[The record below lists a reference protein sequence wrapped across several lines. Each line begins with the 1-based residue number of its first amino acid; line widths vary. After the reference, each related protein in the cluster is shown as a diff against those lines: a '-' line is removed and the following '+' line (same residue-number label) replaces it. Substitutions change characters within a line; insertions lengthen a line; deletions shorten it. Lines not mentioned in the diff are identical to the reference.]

1 VKRRPRR
8 APEIKGTT
16 MMISRREF
24 LQWASAAAG
33 TAAVS
38 GCATS
43 GGSAGKVVVIGAG
56 YGGATAAKYIKM
68 WAPDIDVTVVERGS
82 EFVSCPLSN
91 LVLGGNTDIRELTY
105 SFDGLKRRGITIV
118 RDEALAIDAAK
129 REVRLAGGN
138 VLAYDRL
145 IVSPGVDFLYNTIPG
160 LNNADAQNRVLHA
173 WKAGPQTLALRK
185 QLEAMRDGGVYA
197 LHIPKAPYRCP
208 PGPYERVCQVAD
220 YLKRAKPKSKVL
232 VLDSN
237 EDLVSK
243 KGLFLAAWNGQ
254 YKGMIEYKPNS
265 ELVDVD
271 VKTLTA
277 KLQFEDVKADVL
289 NVVPPQKAGAI
300 AEQAGLIN
308 ANNRWCNVDWTSME
322 STAVKGIHVLA
333 DATLSAPAMPKSAS
347 MANQHAKVCA
357 AAVIALIKGEPVNP
371 DPVMMNTCYSFVD
384 GKNVMHVASVHTYDV
399 AQKTMIP
406 VKGAGGV
413 SDKASEQE
421 GLYAWGWARNI
432 WAEALA

>member
-1 VKRRPRR
+1 
-8 APEIKGTT
+8 
-16 MMISRREF
+16 MILNRREF
-24 LQWASAAAG
+24 VQWTSAAAA
-33 TAAVS
+33 TAALG

-43 GGSAGKVVVIGAG
+43 GGSAGRVVVIGAG

-68 WAPDIDVTVVERGS
+68 WAPDIGVTVVERSS
-82 EFVSCPLSN
+82 EFISCPLSN
-91 LVLGGNTDIRELTY
+91 LVLAGNTDIRELTY
-105 SFDGLKRRGITIV
+105 SFDGLKRRGITIA
-118 RDEALAIDAAK
+118 RDEAVSIDAEK
-129 REVRLAGGN
+129 RVVRLAGGN
-138 VLAYDRL
+138 TLSYDRL
-145 IVSPGVDFLYNTIPG
+145 IVSPGVEFMYGGIPG
-160 LNNADAQNRVLHA
+160 LNNADAQNRVLHS
-173 WKAGPQTLALRK
+173 WKAGAQTLALRK
-185 QLEAMRDGGVYA
+185 QLEEMRDGGVFA

-220 YLKRAKPKSKVL
+220 YFKRAKPKSKIL

-289 NVVPPQKAGAI
+289 NIVPPQKAGLI
-300 AEQAGLIN
+300 AEKAGLIN
-308 ANNRWCNVDWTSME
+308 ANNRWCAVDWTTLE
-322 STAVKGIHVLA
+322 STAVKGVHVLA
-333 DATLSAPAMPKSAS
+333 DATLAGPAMPKSAS

-357 AAVIALIKGEPVNP
+357 AAVIALLKGDKVNP
-371 DPVMMNTCYSFVD
+371 EPVMMNTCYSFVD
-384 GKNVMHVASVHTYDV
+384 GKSVMHVASVHTYDAKEKNMV
-399 AQKTMIP
+399 P

-413 SDKASEQE
+413 SDKASELE